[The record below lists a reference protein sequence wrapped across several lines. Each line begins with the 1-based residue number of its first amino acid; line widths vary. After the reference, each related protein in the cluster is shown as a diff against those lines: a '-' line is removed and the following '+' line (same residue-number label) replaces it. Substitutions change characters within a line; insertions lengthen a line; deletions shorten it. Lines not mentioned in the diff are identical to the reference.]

1 MSTEQTSQIN
11 STSLEETLEIA
22 EAIGSKLR
30 GGEVIELISDL
41 GGGKTAFTRGLVS
54 GMGSMD
60 TVHSP
65 SFTVSNVYK
74 SNNLSLFHFDFYR
87 LSEPGIIANELS
99 EVINDPEVVVV
110 IEWANIV
117 DDLLPDDRLSIE
129 IKSTSETERQFD
141 LSYSKNLSYLMPDN
155 A

>member
-1 MSTEQTSQIN
+1 
-11 STSLEETLEIA
+11 
-22 EAIGSKLR
+22 
-30 GGEVIELISDL
+30 
-41 GGGKTAFTRGLVS
+41 
-54 GMGSMD
+54 MD